1 MAAAWGAAAEVPVK
15 EAKPGTEVETS
26 SAAARSG
33 FWRRTPPVEEKSPG
47 VSAVPSASKKT
58 RRGPSRAVGF
68 HGVCGTAG
76 EGVGVGRGGIDGG
89 DREGVGCR
97 VAAGYGA

>member
-1 MAAAWGAAAEVPVK
+1 MAAAWGAAAEVPGK

-47 VSAVPSASKKT
+47 VSAVPSRVVNKT
-58 RRGPSRAVGF
+58 RRGPSELNGSTGF
-68 HGVCGTAG
+68 AG
-76 EGVGVGRGGIDGG
+76 PPVKGLG
-89 DREGVGCR
+89 
-97 VAAGYGA
+97 